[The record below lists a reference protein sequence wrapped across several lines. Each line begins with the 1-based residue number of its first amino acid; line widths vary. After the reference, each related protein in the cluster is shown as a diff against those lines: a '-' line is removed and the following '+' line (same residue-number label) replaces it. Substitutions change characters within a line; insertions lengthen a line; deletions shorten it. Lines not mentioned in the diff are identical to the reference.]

1 MKHLQADLEQMM
13 REYAKMKELSLE
25 QQNVIIGLEQ
35 TYQDLK
41 EQHVVAHIEFEREK
55 QNVTA

>member
-1 MKHLQADLEQMM
+1 M

>member
-1 MKHLQADLEQMM
+1 MM
-13 REYAKMKELSLE
+13 WDYAKMKELSLE

-41 EQHVVAHIEFEREK
+41 KQHVVAHIEFEREK
-55 QNVTA
+55 QNVTAQIQD